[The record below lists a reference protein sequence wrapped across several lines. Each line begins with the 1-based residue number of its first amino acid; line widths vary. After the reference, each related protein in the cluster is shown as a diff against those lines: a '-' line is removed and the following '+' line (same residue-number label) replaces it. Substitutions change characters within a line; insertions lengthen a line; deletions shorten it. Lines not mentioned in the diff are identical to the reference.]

1 MKEFNSSIPEC
12 SLLKIRPADGPAQA
26 AGWWRESPVGT
37 AAPPATPL
45 VPATARSAVLA
56 FLQDSWHASMGAQG
70 GGWGVVGWAS
80 PRCTGGWCP
89 IFTLKSSQDYWVKRD
104 MFWFMCTHVLHRND
118 CSEDWSSCEGTS
130 SQISAGPR
138 HQPHRSFYVYL
149 ALPHAALWLFH
160 FLCLFLFIV

>member
-1 MKEFNSSIPEC
+1 MVAGVPSWYCRPASNSTGPGHSQEC
-12 SLLKIRPADGPAQA
+12 S
-26 AGWWRESPVGT
+26 AGV
-37 AAPPATPL
+37 PPGQ
-45 VPATARSAVLA
+45 LA
-56 FLQDSWHASMGAQG
+56 CKHG
-70 GGWGVVGWAS
+70 GSGWGVVVWAS